1 MYDRSF
7 LASGKRDSEALSAL
21 PEEKRNALLET
32 KTRIMWLLTEEIM
45 HGLLRAGPVS
55 EPVVRYIES
64 QLMKKNP
71 FVDFPTTI
79 TIPLSFVK
87 NQNQSRRV
95 FLEQLEHNTTTLYR
109 LVRVGNCFYASDNG
123 FFSANYDAITGDDPP
138 GVIDSYDEGL
148 GISTYNPEEHEQAAS
163 IGHDEFC
170 EGLGISIFEPAF
182 GDDDMVEEDT
192 DDPEEQSTRQQ
203 LYWLLI
209 IPQAHTVQVY
219 FYSKMPQSV
228 NRTEIIRV
236 TKTMISDI
244 MERTNKLVLL
254 YHMNDTRICRYVYL
268 LWMMLYKYVNYVTLV
283 NILLLL
289 MKRRRDIHPTHPM
302 TMTMNTIHQETTL
315 LRFYQ
320 LLEKILLMHHP
331 KSFILVNLDVRF
343 FTPTNILYTGD
354 SNRMQLSTCLP
365 PMCFVTLLSRID
377 PTHLFACVMIVLF
390 ILHYARAS
398 IHNTLTAKHRHWMI
412 HVPAHLMVHPYLHPM
427 TPLHFLIHVVNH
439 QMAILPVTAN
449 APVPKQLVLV
459 KSTCNRLM
467 PEKHPDHLMHE
478 SLYWKYMVLICLD
491 GYQKSLWI
499 CLKTG

>member
-1 MYDRSF
+1 
-7 LASGKRDSEALSAL
+7 
-21 PEEKRNALLET
+21 
-32 KTRIMWLLTEEIM
+32 M

-95 FLEQLEHNTTTLYR
+95 FLEQLEHNTTSLYR

-123 FFSANYDAITGDDPP
+123 FFSANYDAVTGDDPP

-148 GISTYNPEEHEQAAS
+148 GISTYNPDENIQKEEEATAA
-163 IGHDEFC
+163 GHDEFC

-182 GDDDMVEEDT
+182 GDDDTVEEE
-192 DDPEEQSTRQQ
+192 DPEEQSTSQQ

-254 YHMNDTRICRYVYL
+254 YHMNDTRICRYV
-268 LWMMLYKYVNYVTLV
+268 
-283 NILLLL
+283 
-289 MKRRRDIHPTHPM
+289 
-302 TMTMNTIHQETTL
+302 
-315 LRFYQ
+315 
-320 LLEKILLMHHP
+320 
-331 KSFILVNLDVRF
+331 
-343 FTPTNILYTGD
+343 
-354 SNRMQLSTCLP
+354 
-365 PMCFVTLLSRID
+365 
-377 PTHLFACVMIVLF
+377 
-390 ILHYARAS
+390 
-398 IHNTLTAKHRHWMI
+398 
-412 HVPAHLMVHPYLHPM
+412 
-427 TPLHFLIHVVNH
+427 
-439 QMAILPVTAN
+439 
-449 APVPKQLVLV
+449 
-459 KSTCNRLM
+459 
-467 PEKHPDHLMHE
+467 
-478 SLYWKYMVLICLD
+478 
-491 GYQKSLWI
+491 
-499 CLKTG
+499 